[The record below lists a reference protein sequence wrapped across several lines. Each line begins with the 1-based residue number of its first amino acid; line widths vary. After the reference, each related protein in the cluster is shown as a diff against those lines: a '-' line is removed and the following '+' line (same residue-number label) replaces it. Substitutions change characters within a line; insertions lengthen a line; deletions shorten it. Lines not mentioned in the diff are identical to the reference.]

1 MTLIRKKKINTTLL
15 LSPSEIDADW
25 KEHLLVKVRSMLS
38 GKCMHEHGYILHVYK
53 ITKILDQHITRID
66 GYIRFFLTILVAAMK
81 PNVGDEIDATVEMIF
96 PHGIFCFYKMMRM
109 MVPISKCHG
118 LTIRHDFSMTCLHN
132 PSLNITIRKNNIIHV
147 RIDDV
152 RFENDFYSCIVSLCP
167 SKDKEGK

>member
-15 LSPSEIDADW
+15 LSPSEIDGNW
-25 KEHLLVKVRSMLS
+25 RVRLLEKVRSMLS
-38 GKCMHEHGYILHVYK
+38 GKCMHEHGYILRVYK
-53 ITKILDQHITRID
+53 IIRILDQHITRID
-66 GYIRFFLTILVAAMK
+66 GNIRFFLTILVSSMK
-81 PNVGDEIDATVEMIF
+81 PSVGDEIDATVEMIF

-118 LTIRHDFSMTCLHN
+118 FAIRHDFSMTCLHN
-132 PSLNITIRKNNIIHV
+132 PSLNITIRKNNIIRV

-167 SKDKEGK
+167 SKDKEIK